1 MIKLNQKSK
10 KLLLLQRN
18 ELLTNTQK
26 WFRKKFG
33 RFVFTNILV
42 NHFQDKYLEKNTEI
56 LFLKEIDTFKNYLP
70 NKLENI
76 MDIGCGLG
84 IINVYLNQLL
94 KNQPS
99 FFLLDKN
106 RIDKKIKYGFSDNYE
121 SYNDLNETKKI
132 LLNND
137 LNNKQINLL
146 DVEKDIKI
154 EKGIDLVISLKSMG
168 YHYPFELYL
177 KLFNKCCNNNTI
189 FIFDLSEVYFNQ
201 NDLKK
206 YFHKIQIIYEENSI
220 HPLKRVLC
228 NGLKGYQL

>member
-84 IINVYLNQLL
+84 IINVYLNQIL

-121 SYNDLNETKKI
+121 SYNDLIETKKI

-137 LNNKQINLL
+137 LNNNQINLI

-154 EKGIDLVISLKSMG
+154 EKEIDLVISLKSMG

-201 NDLKK
+201 NELQK

>member
-56 LFLKEIDTFKNYLP
+56 LFLKEIETFKNFLP
-70 NKLENI
+70 NNLQNI

-84 IINVYLNQLL
+84 IINIYLNQIF

-106 RIDKKIKYGFSDNYE
+106 RIDKKIQYGFSTNYE

-201 NDLKK
+201 NELQK
-206 YFHKIQIIYEENSI
+206 YFHKIQIIYEEDSI

-228 NGLKGYQL
+228 NGFMGEKL